1 MADCGVACPLSS
13 GAMGGLRLQ
22 VSRLKSTNKGHHSF
36 PTMPLSYGLNITK
49 KPAVS
54 SSHPPPAKRKTIF
67 DDDNELGD
75 GPDDEDNAES
85 IDTIGGL
92 TSSSIPP
99 PPSRKQ
105 RPEIAANKPFRQT
118 STSQHG
124 NLSSNRTALK
134 YAKEAQT
141 LDPSI
146 YDYDSFYD
154 TLHAKPATTS
164 NQADQEKR
172 PKYMNSLMAAA
183 EVRKRDQLR
192 AKEKLLA
199 REREAEGDEFA
210 GKEKFVTAA
219 YRRQQEENRRLD
231 EEEAAREKEDEE
243 RQRREGT
250 GMKGLYKDLL
260 KKNEQ
265 NHAMTIK
272 AVEEAKARGP
282 EALTKEAPKE
292 KKGEKSEVDLAKEKG
307 AVINEDGQVVDKLLL
322 LDAGINASS
331 KPRPS
336 AHATKEASSNSNS
349 TRTPRPPVTA
359 GGRGGGRKES
369 ARERETRL
377 FEEQLLGKRA
387 YDDDDDDDDN
397 NNTTSRAAKSQ
408 RLEDEILGLRR

>member
-1 MADCGVACPLSS
+1 
-13 GAMGGLRLQ
+13 
-22 VSRLKSTNKGHHSF
+22 
-36 PTMPLSYGLNITK
+36 MPLSYGLNITK

-67 DDDNELGD
+67 DDDNELED
-75 GPDDEDNAES
+75 GLDDEDDIES

-99 PPSRKQ
+99 PLRNQ
-105 RPEIAANKPFRQT
+105 RPEIAPNKPFKEIPI
-118 STSQHG
+118 SQHG
-124 NLSSNRTALK
+124 DLSSNRTASK
-134 YAKEAQT
+134 YAREAQA

-154 TLHAKPATTS
+154 TLHAKPSTTS
-164 NQADQEKR
+164 SKADQEKR
-172 PKYMNSLMAAA
+172 PKYMNNLMAAA

-210 GKEKFVTAA
+210 DKEKYVTAA
-219 YRRQQEENRRLD
+219 YKRQQEENRRL
-231 EEEAAREKEDEE
+231 EEAEAVREREDEE
-243 RQRREGT
+243 RARREGT

-265 NHAMTIK
+265 NHAMMVK

-282 EALTKEAPKE
+282 EVLSKETQKE

-322 LDAGINASS
+322 LDAGLNASS
-331 KPRPS
+331 KPRPP
-336 AHATKEASSNSNS
+336 AHATKEASSNS
-349 TRTPRPPVTA
+349 TRTPQPPVTS
-359 GGRGGGRKES
+359 GGRGGRKES
-369 ARERETRL
+369 VRERETRL

-387 YDDDDDDDDN
+387 FDDDDEDDDNDN
-397 NNTTSRAAKSQ
+397 NNTKSRAAKSQ
-408 RLEDEILGLRR
+408 RLEDEILGLRK

>member
-1 MADCGVACPLSS
+1 MS
-13 GAMGGLRLQ
+13 
-22 VSRLKSTNKGHHSF
+22 
-36 PTMPLSYGLNITK
+36 LSYGLNITK

-54 SSHPPPAKRKTIF
+54 SSHPLPATRKTIF
-67 DDDNELGD
+67 DDDNELED
-75 GPDDEDNAES
+75 GPDDADNTES

-99 PPSRKQ
+99 PSRNQ
-105 RPEIAANKPFRQT
+105 RPEIAADKPFKQIPI
-118 STSQHG
+118 SQHG
-124 NLSSNRTALK
+124 DLSSNRTASK
-134 YAKEAQT
+134 YAREAQA

-154 TLHAKPATTS
+154 TLHAKPTTTS
-164 NQADQEKR
+164 NKADQEKR
-172 PKYMNSLMAAA
+172 PKYMNNLMAAA

-210 GKEKFVTAA
+210 DKEKFVTAA
-219 YRRQQEENRRLD
+219 YKRQQEENRRLD
-231 EEEAAREKEDEE
+231 EEEAVREREDEE
-243 RQRREGT
+243 RKQREGT

-272 AVEEAKARGP
+272 AIEEAKIRGP
-282 EALTKEAPKE
+282 EALTKDTQKE
-292 KKGEKSEVDLAKEKG
+292 VNGEKSEVDLAKEKG

-322 LDAGINASS
+322 LDAGLNASS

-336 AHATKEASSNSNS
+336 SHVTREANCNSA
-349 TRTPRPPVTA
+349 RTPATS
-359 GGRGGGRKES
+359 GGRGGRKES

-387 YDDDDDDDDN
+387 FDDDDDDN
-397 NNTTSRAAKSQ
+397 DNDNIKSRAAKSQ
-408 RLEDEILGLRR
+408 RLEDEILGLRK